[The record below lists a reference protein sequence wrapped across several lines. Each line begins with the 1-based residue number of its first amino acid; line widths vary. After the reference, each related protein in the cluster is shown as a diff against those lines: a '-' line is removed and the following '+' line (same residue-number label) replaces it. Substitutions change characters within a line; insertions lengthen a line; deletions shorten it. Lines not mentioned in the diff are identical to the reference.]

1 MKLSISIVIMLCFP
15 FVSKA
20 QTEIYNLFQ
29 EILNINNIELQNI
42 NNIKTSVTDNLS
54 EFDKTKII
62 DMYVGQEQRGIFDY
76 IKQTFESE
84 RDSAYIIW
92 TRFDP
97 ISGQNTNNI
106 WRIQRGLGEDI
117 LVGQKKNTSYIIMC
131 FKDPQNAD
139 YRTVYSAEW
148 WETRDPNYYQGRLVY
163 SYGKKPVLQTR
174 RDIRFNLP
182 EDLNIDS
189 LFIRH
194 NSLDSIGTDSIFRQY
209 FSDFSDNNFG
219 DKNLKLF
226 RLPRQM
232 ISSSAAENISVN
244 EDLNSWANKAI
255 QHINKLSP
263 SEWLRLFGLI
273 TEDIRQNCKENRNRD
288 LIVAAGLVLDLC
300 KNVPSKLDE
309 DERELCCHRLRKIAD
324 SLKNENEYVHDILIV
339 SANKLEH

>member
-1 MKLSISIVIMLCFP
+1 MKKMKLSISIVIMLCFP
-15 FVSKA
+15 FVSDA
-20 QTEIYNLFQ
+20 QSEIDDMFKK
-29 EILNINNIELQNI
+29 IQNT
-42 NNIKTSVTDNLS
+42 NDIKISVTDNFS
-54 EFDKTKII
+54 EFGKTKIMDI
-62 DMYVGQEQRGIFDY
+62 YVGQGQQGIFEY
-76 IKQTFESE
+76 IKSAFERE
-84 RDSAYIIW
+84 RDNAYLIG
-92 TRFDP
+92 TRFNP
-97 ISGQNTNNI
+97 ISSDNTNNI
-106 WRIQRGLGEDI
+106 WRIQRGLDEDL
-117 LVGQKKNTSYIIMC
+117 LVGQKKNSNYLIMC
-131 FKDPQNAD
+131 FNDPQTAD

-148 WETRDPNYYQGRLVY
+148 WETRDPNYYEGRLIY
-163 SYGKKPVLQTR
+163 SYGKKPELRKR
-174 RDIRFNLP
+174 REISFALP
-182 EDLNIDS
+182 EGLSMDS
-189 LFIRH
+189 LLINR
-194 NSLDSIGTDSIFRQY
+194 NTLDCIDTDSIFSHY
-209 FSDFSDNNFG
+209 FSNFPDNNFG

-232 ISSSAAENISVN
+232 ISSSVAENISVN

-273 TEDIRQNCKENRNRD
+273 TEDLRQNCKENRNRD